1 MKVLVVEDHQQ
12 IAETI
17 SDYLELEG
25 FIVDCCYHGEAA
37 ISLASEQKY
46 DVIIMDIMM
55 PKLDGILTT
64 SKLRKELYCG
74 TPILFLTAKDSL
86 ADKISAFNAGGDD
99 YLVKP
104 FAMEELA
111 IRLRALSHRG
121 ERKDIGLLQYED
133 ISINT
138 ETKQAYRQDKPVKL
152 TQIQYKILTLLVQK
166 APNLVSRTDVIH
178 HVWGEDTPS
187 SDALRSHVYG
197 LRLALD
203 KGFTHSRLETVHGQG
218 YKFKA

>member
-1 MKVLVVEDHQQ
+1 MKVLVVEDNQQ

-25 FIVDCCYHGEAA
+25 FTIDCCYHGEAA
-37 ISLASEQKY
+37 LSLASEHKY

-64 SKLRKELYCG
+64 SKLRKEFYCG
-74 TPILFLTAKDSL
+74 TPILFLTAKDAL
-86 ADKISAFNAGGDD
+86 EDKISAFKAGGDD

-104 FAMEELA
+104 FAMEELV
-111 IRLRALSHRG
+111 IRLIALSHRG
-121 ERKDIGLLQYED
+121 ERNDIGLLTFDD
-133 ISINT
+133 ITINT
-138 ETKQAYRQDKPVKL
+138 ESKQAFRKNKPIKL
-152 TQIQYKILTLLVQK
+152 TQIQYKILTILIQK
-166 APNLVSRTDVIH
+166 APNLVSRSEVIH
-178 HVWGEDTPS
+178 HVWGEEIPS

-203 KGFTHSRLETVHGQG
+203 KGFEQSRLETVHGQG
-218 YKFKA
+218 YRIKP